1 MPSARNLPERL
12 ATHSPMCTA
21 RRTDWANAMIA
32 RKSNPSA
39 MPSLTG
45 GEMRATL
52 ETGSILANSATA
64 QQWRSRLYMMM
75 RTQGYQHEQPL
86 GPKAWAAGAEQAQ
99 HGAVRK
105 AGSHAV
111 ASKAAA
117 GWRRRRQQPA
127 GTAVQHVWAALS
139 GSAAGMCSAHLERV
153 QAAEEALAQGCANL
167 HTQAYTHTCMGG
179 QAGAHQKQTRQ
190 A

>member
-86 GPKAWAAGAEQAQ
+86 GPKAWAAGAEQGQQGQLALIQ
-99 HGAVRK
+99 FCSVGQDLDQ
-105 AGSHAV
+105 
-111 ASKAAA
+111 
-117 GWRRRRQQPA
+117 RRGQGRSGCRQD
-127 GTAVQHVWAALS
+127 
-139 GSAAGMCSAHLERV
+139 
-153 QAAEEALAQGCANL
+153 
-167 HTQAYTHTCMGG
+167 
-179 QAGAHQKQTRQ
+179 
-190 A
+190 